1 MIAKAPS
8 ALRDPISIPD
18 RTQEIERALWKS
30 EERFRQV
37 VESAPNA
44 MVMIGPMGK
53 IVMVN
58 NQAERVFGYAR
69 EELLGQP
76 IEMLI
81 PARFKGNHPNLRK
94 SFFDDPHSRPMGAGR
109 DLYGLKKDGSEFP
122 IEIGLNPIETDEGK
136 MVLSAIVDITSR
148 KRLEDRFR
156 QVVESAPNAMVMIGP
171 GGKIEMVNAQT
182 ERLFGY
188 ARDELLGNG
197 IEMLIPERFRPNH
210 PKLRTGFFDNP
221 VSRPM
226 GAGRDLYGIKKDGT
240 EFPIEIGLN
249 PIETDEGKMVLS
261 AIVDISSRKRLEDRF
276 RQVVESAPNA
286 MVMIGPHGKIE
297 MVNAQTESLFGYSR
311 DELLGSRIEMLI
323 PERFRPNHPKLRTG
337 FFGSPVSRPMGA
349 GRDLYGMKKDGS
361 EFPIE
366 IGLNPIETDEGKMV
380 LSAIVDI
387 SSRKRL
393 EERFR
398 QVVES
403 APNAM
408 VMINSGGKIEMVN
421 AQTEGLFGY
430 TRDELL
436 GNGIEMLIPER
447 FRPNHPKLR
456 TGFFTSP
463 ISRPMGA
470 GRDLFGMK
478 KDGTEFPI
486 EIGLNPIETDEG
498 KMVLSA
504 IVDISTRKRLE
515 ERFRQVVESAPN
527 AMVMI
532 GPGGTIEMVNAQAE
546 RVFGYARD
554 EMMGQP
560 IEMLIPQRFKGH
572 HPKLRTSFFSA
583 PESRPM
589 GVGRDLYGMRKD
601 GSEFPIEIGLNP
613 IETED
618 GKMVLS
624 AIVDISDRKQKEARI
639 HAALAEKDIL
649 LGEIHHRVKNN
660 LQVVNSLLDL
670 QIDRIVDP
678 IVLDMLRESQN
689 RIKSMALI
697 HQTLYESKDFVEVDF
712 RNFLD
717 TMAPTLV
724 SSYGVEPDQVV
735 LNIEADEVLLPIS
748 AAIPCG
754 LVVNELVSNA
764 LKHAFP
770 NRARGEIRIVL
781 SQDDAKLTTLSV
793 SDNGIGIP
801 ETLDLEKSETL
812 GLQLVGLLAEQL
824 GGEISIQRANPTR
837 FAITFPNR
845 PAS

>member
-1 MIAKAPS
+1 MVADTPPEPIAA
-8 ALRDPISIPD
+8 AAA
-18 RTQEIERALWKS
+18 RTQEIEAALWKS

-58 NQAERVFGYAR
+58 NQAERVFGYTR

-76 IEMLI
+76 IEI
-81 PARFKGNHPNLRK
+81 
-94 SFFDDPHSRPMGAGR
+94 
-109 DLYGLKKDGSEFP
+109 
-122 IEIGLNPIETDEGK
+122 
-136 MVLSAIVDITSR
+136 
-148 KRLEDRFR
+148 
-156 QVVESAPNAMVMIGP
+156 
-171 GGKIEMVNAQT
+171 
-182 ERLFGY
+182 
-188 ARDELLGNG
+188 
-197 IEMLIPERFRPNH
+197 LIPERFRPNH
-210 PKLRTGFFDNP
+210 PKLRGAFFGDP
-221 VSRPM
+221 ISRPM

-261 AIVDISSRKRLEDRF
+261 AIVDISSRKRLDDRF

-286 MVMIGPHGKIE
+286 MVMINSGGNIE
-297 MVNAQTESLFGYSR
+297 MVNAQTERLFGYER
-311 DELLGSRIEMLI
+311 DELLGNGIEMLI
-323 PERFRPNHPKLRTG
+323 PERFRPNHPKLRG
-337 FFGSPVSRPMGA
+337 AFFGDPISRPMGAGRDLYGIKKDGSEFPIEIGLNPIETEDGKMVLSAIVDISSRKRLEERFRQVVESAPNAMVMINAEGNIEMVNAQTERLFGYTRKELLGSGIEMLIPERFRPNHPKLRSSFFTSPVSRPMGA
-349 GRDLYGMKKDGS
+349 GRDLYGIKKDGS

-408 VMINSGGKIEMVN
+408 VMI
-421 AQTEGLFGY
+421 
-430 TRDELL
+430 
-436 GNGIEMLIPER
+436 
-447 FRPNHPKLR
+447 
-456 TGFFTSP
+456 
-463 ISRPMGA
+463 
-470 GRDLFGMK
+470 
-478 KDGTEFPI
+478 
-486 EIGLNPIETDEG
+486 
-498 KMVLSA
+498 
-504 IVDISTRKRLE
+504 
-515 ERFRQVVESAPN
+515 
-527 AMVMI
+527 

-546 RVFGYARD
+546 RVFGHMRE
-554 EMMGQP
+554 EMMGQS
-560 IEMLIPQRFKGH
+560 IEMLIPERFRGH
-572 HPKLRTSFFSA
+572 HPALRMSFFGA

-589 GVGRDLYGMRKD
+589 GVGRDLYGIRKD

-624 AIVDISDRKQKEARI
+624 AIVDISDRKQKEQRI

-670 QIDRIVDP
+670 QIDRMTDP
-678 IVLDMLRESQN
+678 LVLDMLRESQN

-724 SSYGVEPDQVV
+724 SSYGIEPDQVH
-735 LNIEADEVLLPIS
+735 LHIEADEILLPIS

-770 NRARGEIRIVL
+770 NRQRGEIRIEL
-781 SQDDAKLTTLSV
+781 SQDDAKTTTLSV
-793 SDNGIGIP
+793 SDNGVGIA
-801 ETLDLEKSETL
+801 EGLDLEKSETL
-812 GLQLVGLLAEQL
+812 GLQLVVLLADQL
-824 GGEISIQRANPTR
+824 GGELDIHRANPTR
-837 FAITFPNR
+837 FSITFPTR
-845 PAS
+845 PAQ

>member
-1 MIAKAPS
+1 MVAT
-8 ALRDPISIPD
+8 ALPFQGGDIIPENRSD
-18 RTQEIERALWKS
+18 IEKALWKS

-44 MVMIGPMGK
+44 MVMIGPAGS
-53 IVMVN
+53 IV
-58 NQAERVFGYAR
+58 
-69 EELLGQP
+69 
-76 IEMLI
+76 
-81 PARFKGNHPNLRK
+81 
-94 SFFDDPHSRPMGAGR
+94 
-109 DLYGLKKDGSEFP
+109 
-122 IEIGLNPIETDEGK
+122 
-136 MVLSAIVDITSR
+136 
-148 KRLEDRFR
+148 
-156 QVVESAPNAMVMIGP
+156 
-171 GGKIEMVNAQT
+171 MVNAQT

-188 ARDELLGNG
+188 IREELLGQP

-210 PKLRTGFFDNP
+210 PKLRTSFFDNP

-226 GAGRDLYGIKKDGT
+226 GAGRDLYGIKQDGT
-240 EFPIEIGLN
+240 
-249 PIETDEGKMVLS
+249 
-261 AIVDISSRKRLEDRF
+261 
-276 RQVVESAPNA
+276 
-286 MVMIGPHGKIE
+286 
-297 MVNAQTESLFGYSR
+297 
-311 DELLGSRIEMLI
+311 
-323 PERFRPNHPKLRTG
+323 
-337 FFGSPVSRPMGA
+337 
-349 GRDLYGMKKDGS
+349 

-408 VMINSGGKIEMVN
+408 VMIGPAGSIVMVN
-421 AQTEGLFGY
+421 AQTERLFGY
-430 TRDELL
+430 TREALL
-436 GNGIEMLIPER
+436 GQPIEMLIPER
-447 FRPNHPKLR
+447 FRPNHPRLR
-456 TGFFTSP
+456 TSFFDSP

-470 GRDLFGMK
+470 GRDLYGIK
-478 KDGTEFPI
+478 QDGTEFPI

-504 IVDISTRKRLE
+504 IVDISSRKRLEERFRQVVESAPNAMVMIGAAGSIVMVNAQTERLFGYSRDALLGKPIEMLIPERFRPNHPRLRTSFFDNPVSRPMGAGRDLYGIKQDGTEFPIEIGLNPIETDEGKMVLSAIVDISSRKRLE

-532 GPGGTIEMVNAQAE
+532 GPAGSIVMVNAQTE
-546 RVFGYARD
+546 RLFGYTREALL
-554 EMMGQP
+554 GQP
-560 IEMLIPQRFKGH
+560 IEMLIPERFRPN
-572 HPKLRTSFFSA
+572 HPTLRTSFFDK
-583 PESRPM
+583 PISRPM
-589 GVGRDLYGMRKD
+589 GAGRDLYGIRQD
-601 GSEFPIEIGLNP
+601 GTEFPIEIGLNP
-613 IETED
+613 IETDE

-624 AIVDISDRKQKEARI
+624 AIVDISDRKQKEQRI

-670 QIDRIVDP
+670 QIDRITDP
-678 IVLDMLRESQN
+678 VVLDMLRESQN

-697 HQTLYESKDFVEVDF
+697 HQTLYESKDFIEVDF

-724 SSYGVEPDQVV
+724 SSYGVEPDQVKLV
-735 LNIEADEVLLPIS
+735 IEADEVLLPIS

-770 NRARGEIRIVL
+770 NRRTGEIQIVL
-781 SQDDAKLTTLSV
+781 SQDGAKATTLSV
-793 SDNGIGIP
+793 SDNGIGLA
-801 ETLDLEKSETL
+801 EDLDLSKSETL

-824 GGEISIQRANPTR
+824 GGEVAVQRANPTR
-837 FAITFPNR
+837 FSITFPDR
-845 PAS
+845 PTQ